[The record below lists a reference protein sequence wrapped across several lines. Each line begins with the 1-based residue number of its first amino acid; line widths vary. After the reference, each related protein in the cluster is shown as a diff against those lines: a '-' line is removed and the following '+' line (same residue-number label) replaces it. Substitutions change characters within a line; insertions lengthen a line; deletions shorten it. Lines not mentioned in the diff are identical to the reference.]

1 MRFGR
6 LAEMAA
12 SATLLLLSACGQGG
26 APGSNSAP
34 GEAPPAITE
43 EEIQAKAKAM
53 LASLGAPATPEAQA
67 QYAGEFELAGASE
80 PDWSATLLP
89 DYVLFSRPGLDE
101 VNAIPS
107 PRNVRAQGVYIEAPP
122 LTIVVRA
129 GQCTYGEGGESF
141 PFSATVLFEGVSYE
155 GCARQ
160 TANASH
166 ASSSWA
172 DALSQ
177 YLPAIDACLARVQ
190 AKPGRVTIA
199 YPGEDGQTSV
209 RLLESDGGRSECVV
223 GADGTSVVSV
233 EGLADRNTVR
243 GERDPLFTRAP
254 TAPPSGKC
262 YASEPV
268 NGSNGAVIGHLSR
281 RTC

>member
-1 MRFGR
+1 MRFGKV
-6 LAEMAA
+6 AGMAA
-12 SATLLLLSACGQGG
+12 SAALLLLSACGQGG
-26 APGSNSAP
+26 DSGSGSSS
-34 GEAPPAITE
+34 GDAPPAITE

-53 LASLGAPATPEAQA
+53 LAALGAPATPDLKA
-67 QYAGEFELAGASE
+67 QYAGEFEAVGAE

-107 PRNVRAQGVYIEAPP
+107 PRDARAQGVYVEAGP
-122 LTIVVRA
+122 LTITVRS
-129 GQCTYGEGGESF
+129 GQCTYGEGGETY
-141 PFSATVLFEGVSYE
+141 PYSATVLFEGVAYE

-160 TANASH
+160 SANASH
-166 ASSSWA
+166 AVASWA

-209 RLLESDGGRSECVV
+209 RLLEADGGRSECVV
-223 GADGTSVVSV
+223 GGDGTSVVSV

-254 TAPPSGKC
+254 TAPPSGRC
-262 YASEPV
+262 YTSEPV